1 MRYLT
6 RSLCAF
12 PVLLLASF
20 YATWVAGRLALGYW
34 PRPSLD
40 DPKSIEGGLMWL
52 SYLVTMVLVTVG
64 VPLFCLAVIALAL
77 VCMFRKPEGWSYRLL
92 ELLAALVLF
101 VGFVLFARWDPHS
114 VVAWYFD

>member
-6 RSLCAF
+6 RLLCGY
-12 PVLLLASF
+12 PLLLPSSF

-40 DPKSIEGGLMWL
+40 DPKSIEGGLMWF
-52 SYLVTMVLVTVG
+52 SYLVTMVLMFVG
-64 VPLFCLAVIALAL
+64 VPLFCFAVAAAALA
-77 VCMFRKPEGWSYRLL
+77 CIFRKPQGWSYQLL
-92 ELLAALVLF
+92 ELLAALVLL

-114 VVAWYFD
+114 VVEWYFD